1 LRQVQELN
9 ETLESRVAQRTAELQ
24 RALQDLRQSQDN
36 LAHSEARA
44 TLSTLIAGVSHE
56 LGTPLGNSKMVSS
69 TLAQQTRAMAQEL
82 QSGQLKRSSLD
93 RYLGQMSEGVQLLE
107 HNLTRAVELLTAFR
121 QVAADQAS
129 EQHRVFNLDLV
140 VREILHT
147 LSPSLKRQPHRVVV
161 EIATDIMMDSQ
172 PGALGQVIINLVN
185 NAYLHAFEGRVDGV
199 LTISAQLDAD
209 SVALTVADNGVGM
222 PAELLE
228 KLFEPFFSTKIGKGG
243 TGLGMAIVQNLVT
256 KALGGRIKVASEL
269 GQGSRFEIVLPKV
282 MLG

>member
-1 LRQVQELN
+1 
-9 ETLESRVAQRTAELQ
+9 
-24 RALQDLRQSQDN
+24 
-36 LAHSEARA
+36 
-44 TLSTLIAGVSHE
+44 
-56 LGTPLGNSKMVSS
+56 
-69 TLAQQTRAMAQEL
+69 
-82 QSGQLKRSSLD
+82 
-93 RYLGQMSEGVQLLE
+93 
-107 HNLTRAVELLTAFR
+107 
-121 QVAADQAS
+121 
-129 EQHRVFNLDLV
+129 
-140 VREILHT
+140 
-147 LSPSLKRQPHRVVV
+147 
-161 EIATDIMMDSQ
+161 
-172 PGALGQVIINLVN
+172 
-185 NAYLHAFEGRVDGV
+185 LHAFEGRVDGV